1 MRGVAPARA
10 FARTVHCI
18 IDWRG
23 QRHSLLQRASE
34 VARLPS
40 IAVFWGDTDAIIPP
54 SHVQALTDCVEGI
67 RVRLFEGCGHY
78 PHHEQPDAFVSALRD
93 FLDDPTVARAR
104 PRELL
109 SETRPRPTAPRT
121 LALPVPD
128 STGLGACSVASP

>member
-1 MRGVAPARA
+1 
-10 FARTVHCI
+10 
-18 IDWRG
+18 
-23 QRHSLLQRASE
+23 
-34 VARLPS
+34 
-40 IAVFWGDTDAIIPP
+40 
-54 SHVQALTDCVEGI
+54 
-67 RVRLFEGCGHY
+67 
-78 PHHEQPDAFVSALRD
+78 VSALRD